1 MNDEEQKYLGY
12 LKYYGEKVDDGF
24 LDAKK
29 AANALIGF
37 DEILRYFIS
46 KESSSFQDFDFE
58 IPVKI
63 EKGSW
68 LAYIPDTIQEWIVAG
83 GGIAATTY
91 LTTAAKKLA
100 ENDFQKIGFKTVF
113 KNAFKSICWVIK
125 LTSHLKTTKRE
136 KFENL
141 KFRNNNTEVG
151 VHNENGELLYVP
163 VETLE
168 LYKKCPDTLFSNVAQ
183 IIEEEREM
191 EIGLHDSKETKAI
204 IRYGDKGVFYSDEDE
219 SEEIV
224 LPELI
229 HGERVELEGHTI
241 RGNEKTNTLGFLY
254 ADHVLTCK
262 PEKGSIVTH
271 KVNLF
276 DNCLIKGVVER
287 LDKFGNFK
295 EKKPRIIFTELTKL
309 NTTNPQQS
317 LFENE

>member
-1 MNDEEQKYLGY
+1 MNVEEQKYLGY

-37 DEILRYFIS
+37 DEILRYFIYQ
-46 KESSSFQDFDFE
+46 ESSSFQDIDFE

-68 LAYIPDTIQEWIVAG
+68 LAYIPNTIQEWIVAG
-83 GGIAATTY
+83 GGLATTAY
-91 LTTAAKKLA
+91 LTTAAKKMA
-100 ENDFQKIGFKTVF
+100 ENDFKEIGFNTIF
-113 KNAFKSICWVIK
+113 KKAFKSICWVIK
-125 LTSHLKTTKRE
+125 LTSHLKTTKTE

-151 VHNENGELLYVP
+151 VYNEKGELIYVP
-163 VETLE
+163 VEILE
-168 LYKKCPDTLFSNVAQ
+168 IYKKCPDSLFSNVAQ

-191 EIGLHDSKETKAI
+191 EIGLLDSNETKANI
-204 IRYGDKGVFYSDEDE
+204 IYSEKGIFYSKEE
-219 SEEIV
+219 ENEEIV

-229 HGERVELEGHTI
+229 HGENVELEGHTT

-254 ADHVLTCK
+254 DNHVLICK
-262 PEKGSIVTH
+262 PKQGSIVSH

-276 DNCLIKGVVER
+276 DNCLIKGVVDR

-295 EKKPRIIFTELTKL
+295 EKKPRIIFSELIRISPSE
-309 NTTNPQQS
+309 PQQK

>member
-1 MNDEEQKYLGY
+1 MNNEEQKYLGY
-12 LKYYGEKVDDGF
+12 LKYYGAKVDDGF

-37 DEILRYFIS
+37 DEILRYFVYQ
-46 KESSSFQDFDFE
+46 ESSSFQDIDFE
-58 IPVKI
+58 IPVRI

-68 LAYIPDTIQEWIVAG
+68 LAYIPDTIQEWILTG
-83 GGIAATTY
+83 GGLTATAY
-91 LTTAAKKLA
+91 ATTAAKKMA
-100 ENDFQKIGFKTVF
+100 EHDFKEIGFKTIF
-113 KNAFKSICWVIK
+113 KKAFKSICWVVK
-125 LTSHLKTTKRE
+125 LASHLGTTKKE
-136 KFENL
+136 NFENL

-151 VHNENGELLYVP
+151 ILNEKGDLVYVP

-168 LYKKCPDTLFSNVAQ
+168 LYKKCPDSLFSKVAQ

-191 EIGLHDSKETKAI
+191 EIGLKDSENTKAI
-204 IRYGDKGVFYSDEDE
+204 IKYTDKSIFHKEDE
-219 SEEIV
+219 EDEEIV

-229 HGERVELEGHTI
+229 HGQNIELEGHTT

-254 ADHVLTCK
+254 SEHVLTCK
-262 PEKGSIVTH
+262 PKSGSIVSY

-276 DNCLIKGVVER
+276 DNCLIKGVVDR

-295 EKKPRIIFTELTKL
+295 EKKPRIIFTELIKIKPY
-309 NTTNPQQS
+309 NQQQT